1 MNHLKFNQVLLQ
13 LLLLY
18 QMEFHCLTKF
28 IHPLVPGMQLLI
40 WKMLFFSAYTSLRP
54 QKAIYFQQ
62 YNFICTVLP
71 LGVYSSLV
79 LYHYLVMR
87 NLDCLCFLQDITLVY
102 YIDDIM
108 LTGPCEQEIRT
119 NQHIAKEFV
128 FQKVRNKFDKNVETF
143 YLIETSSDPGL

>member
-1 MNHLKFNQVLLQ
+1 
-13 LLLLY
+13 
-18 QMEFHCLTKF
+18 
-28 IHPLVPGMQLLI
+28 
-40 WKMLFFSAYTSLRP
+40 
-54 QKAIYFQQ
+54 
-62 YNFICTVLP
+62 
-71 LGVYSSLV
+71 
-79 LYHYLVMR
+79 MR